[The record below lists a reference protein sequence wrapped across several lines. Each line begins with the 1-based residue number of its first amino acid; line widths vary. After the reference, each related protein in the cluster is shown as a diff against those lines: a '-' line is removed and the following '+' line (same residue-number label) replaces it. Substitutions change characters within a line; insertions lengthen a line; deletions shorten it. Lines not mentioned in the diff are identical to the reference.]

1 MNKTMEAHIRAT
13 EMVANLRL
21 NLKDLYDFKI
31 FLLNELL
38 KVEKQIDKHENFIKI
53 LEEDLEP

>member
-21 NLKDLYDFKI
+21 NLEDLNDFKI

-38 KVEKQIDKHENFIKI
+38 KTEKQIDKHENFIKI
-53 LEEDLEP
+53 LEEDLE

>member
-53 LEEDLEP
+53 LEEDLE

>member
-21 NLKDLYDFKI
+21 NLEDLNNFKI

-38 KVEKQIDKHENFIKI
+38 KTEKQIDKHENFIKI
-53 LEEDLEP
+53 LEEDLEL

>member
-21 NLKDLYDFKI
+21 NLKDLNDFKI

-38 KVEKQIDKHENFIKI
+38 KTEKQIDKHENFIKI
-53 LEEDLEP
+53 LEEDLES